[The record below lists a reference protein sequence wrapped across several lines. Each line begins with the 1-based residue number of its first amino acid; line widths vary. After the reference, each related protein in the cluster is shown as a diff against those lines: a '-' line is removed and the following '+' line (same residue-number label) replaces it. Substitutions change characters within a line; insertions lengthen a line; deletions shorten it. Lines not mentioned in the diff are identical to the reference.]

1 MGSVP
6 LVSGE
11 IAEDLTSYFAVSE
24 QIPTACGLGVLVDT
38 DQSVL
43 CAGGYL
49 LQLLPGAPDGIIDA
63 LEAAVRELG
72 PVTQALHQGA
82 DAAAVLERMPEPA
95 ELPAPSAGPGE
106 QEIPD
111 YLLNP
116 DMEPPTV
123 EIDGNDYIG
132 TLDIPC
138 LGLSLPVMSGW
149 SDAQLR
155 TAPCR
160 YAGSPYRSGFVIA
173 GHNYHRHLG
182 PIGRLSPGDRV
193 AFTDVDGNVFAY
205 NVAEIQ
211 ILKPTAIEDM
221 VSEDWDLSL
230 FTCTLGG
237 RTRLTV
243 RCDRAEAGG

>member
-1 MGSVP
+1 MGRNRRRP
-6 LVSGE
+6 G
-11 IAEDLTSYFAVSE
+11 T
-24 QIPTACGLGVLVDT
+24 GLM
-38 DQSVL
+38 
-43 CAGGYL
+43 AGGL
-49 LQLLPGAPDGIIDA
+49 LLLAAALLLTGYNLIDQW
-63 LEAAVRELG
+63 R
-72 PVTQALHQGA
+72 A
-82 DAAAVLERMPEPA
+82 DRAAAAVLERMPEPA
-95 ELPAPSAGPGE
+95 ELPAPSASPGE

-149 SDAQLR
+149 SDAQLK

-160 YAGSPYRSGFVIA
+160 YYR
-173 GHNYHRHLG
+173 RHLG